1 MNDMIK
7 TMNKLE
13 EYHFHIPDYQR
24 NYRWKAKEVTDL
36 LNDIQTFPSSNEK
49 NNRMYCLQPLIVKK
63 QDNGYEVVDGQQRLT
78 TMAIFMQIVK
88 DMRPL
93 CKSPFTLTYETREES
108 GDFLKNI
115 KESSTSAMAEA
126 NIDFYHMSHAYQ
138 TMMEW
143 IHHQVNVSTNT
154 DCTQVVDALYTKIMQ
169 QVCFI
174 WYEVPPET
182 NVIDLFNRVNMG
194 KIPLTNADLIK
205 ALLLNKDNFDQ
216 HTLDYDQAE
225 MSIAWER
232 IEHGLANDAFWYF
245 FNNKQ
250 RTSSRMNDLFGLFA
264 NDFVKNSQKYRDIFD
279 DPSQLQE
286 VIHKVK
292 GLENNPLFSFYLC
305 NEIIQ
310 AGQKEQPHKK
320 EDKPR
325 VRSVIKGLWQEIENL
340 DALIHSWYDSPTYY
354 HLVGLLITFDKPL
367 YELVTMGLGQR
378 KSQMVKNLL
387 DTIKGEKIVT
397 KFLEDEDISYQ
408 NTNRKD
414 LRNLLL
420 LFNIATLV
428 TKGEQQVRFPFDL
441 YKIYDWDIEHIHA
454 SADKSASE
462 DDKVIPDNSL
472 GNLTLLDKGTN
483 RSYQNKPF
491 KEKRAIILER
501 DQAGLFIPVCTKNI
515 FIKAYSPNHTDL
527 DGWYGDAHEEPTD
540 RNDKAN
546 YLTAMKDIIQKFFNT
561 HPRRDH

>member
-1 MNDMIK
+1 
-7 TMNKLE
+7 
-13 EYHFHIPDYQR
+13 
-24 NYRWKAKEVTDL
+24 
-36 LNDIQTFPSSNEK
+36 
-49 NNRMYCLQPLIVKK
+49 
-63 QDNGYEVVDGQQRLT
+63 
-78 TMAIFMQIVK
+78 
-88 DMRPL
+88 
-93 CKSPFTLTYETREES
+93 
-108 GDFLKNI
+108 
-115 KESSTSAMAEA
+115 
-126 NIDFYHMSHAYQ
+126 
-138 TMMEW
+138 
-143 IHHQVNVSTNT
+143 
-154 DCTQVVDALYTKIMQ
+154 
-169 QVCFI
+169 
-174 WYEVPPET
+174 
-182 NVIDLFNRVNMG
+182 
-194 KIPLTNADLIK
+194 
-205 ALLLNKDNFDQ
+205 
-216 HTLDYDQAE
+216 
-225 MSIAWER
+225 
-232 IEHGLANDAFWYF
+232 
-245 FNNKQ
+245 
-250 RTSSRMNDLFGLFA
+250 
-264 NDFVKNSQKYRDIFD
+264 
-279 DPSQLQE
+279 
-286 VIHKVK
+286 
-292 GLENNPLFSFYLC
+292 
-305 NEIIQ
+305 
-310 AGQKEQPHKK
+310 
-320 EDKPR
+320 
-325 VRSVIKGLWQEIENL
+325 
-340 DALIHSWYDSPTYY
+340 
-354 HLVGLLITFDKPL
+354 
-367 YELVTMGLGQR
+367 MGLGQR

-546 YLTAMKDIIQKFFNT
+546 YLTAMKDIIQKFLT
-561 HPRRDH
+561 HTRGEIIDA